1 MNRNWKP
8 NELIRVPAYCG
19 GFRVWRI
26 VGVFLGG
33 EHQESV
39 IEIETLDR
47 TRNTEGRMLI
57 PEELLNASL
66 GSFID

>member
-1 MNRNWKP
+1 MARSWEP
-8 NELIRVPAYCG
+8 GDLIRVPAYSG
-19 GFRVWRI
+19 GFRVWRV

-47 TRNTEGRMLI
+47 TKNTEGRMCV
-57 PEELLNASL
+57 PEELLNAAL
-66 GSFID
+66 GASID